1 MKKIVLLGLSVML
14 LGACSQENYNE
25 SESSSFDKTQ
35 IGKKANEDYR
45 ISKGITTKSVTNT
58 FVDEVESES
67 VVSEVQSS
75 SDKEPASVSTSEE
88 SEEDDDE
95 FSYSSEESSE
105 SMVSITR
112 EQRNALSTAND
123 YLDYSGFSSSRL
135 REQLEYEE
143 FPQDAIEYAMDN
155 IIVDWKEQ
163 ALKSAESYDEY
174 ASMSD
179 SRLYDQLIYEGFSD
193 EEAQYALDNLE

>member
-35 IGKKANEDYR
+35 IGKKANENYR
-45 ISKGITTKSVTNT
+45 TSKESTKKIIVDEESKSVTSK
-58 FVDEVESES
+58 VH
-67 VVSEVQSS
+67 SS
-75 SDKEPASVSTSEE
+75 SDNDTTSVSTSEAPKE
-88 SEEDDDE
+88 DE
-95 FSYSSEESSE
+95 FSHSSKESSE
-105 SMVSITR
+105 SIVSITR
-112 EQRNALSTAND
+112 EQRNALDTANS
-123 YLDYSGFSSSRL
+123 YLEYAGFSETRL

-143 FPQDAIEYAMDN
+143 FPQDAIDYAMDN

-163 ALKSAESYDEY
+163 ALMSAESYDEY

-193 EEAQYALDNLE
+193 EEAQYAIDNLE

>member
-1 MKKIVLLGLSVML
+1 MKKIVLLSLSVML

-25 SESSSFDKTQ
+25 SESSSFDKSQ
-35 IGKKANEDYR
+35 IGKKANENYW
-45 ISKGITTKSVTNT
+45 ISKGFTTKSATYT
-58 FVDEVESES
+58 FVDDVESES

-75 SDKEPASVSTSEE
+75 SDNEPASVSTSEE
-88 SEEDDDE
+88 LKEEY
-95 FSYSSEESSE
+95 SYSTEESSE
-105 SMVSITR
+105 SIVSITR

-143 FPQDAIEYAMDN
+143 FPQDAIDYAMDN

-163 ALKSAESYDEY
+163 ALRSAESYDEY

-193 EEAQYALDNLE
+193 KEAQYAIDNLE

>member
-14 LGACSQENYNE
+14 LGACSQEYNNE

-35 IGKKANEDYR
+35 IGEKANENYR
-45 ISKGITTKSVTNT
+45 ASKESTKKII
-58 FVDEVESES
+58 VDEESES
-67 VVSEVQSS
+67 VTSKVHSS
-75 SDKEPASVSTSEE
+75 SDNDTTSVSTSEAPKE
-88 SEEDDDE
+88 DE

-105 SMVSITR
+105 SIVSITR

-123 YLDYSGFSSSRL
+123 YLDYAGFSSSRL

-143 FPQDAIEYAMDN
+143 FPQDAIDYAMEN
-155 IIVDWKEQ
+155 IKADWKEQ
-163 ALKSAESYDEY
+163 ALMSAESYDEY

-193 EEAQYALDNLE
+193 EEAQYAIDNLE

>member
-14 LGACSQENYNE
+14 LGAWSQENYNE
-25 SESSSFDKTQ
+25 SESSSFDKSQ
-35 IGKKANEDYR
+35 IGKKANENYR
-45 ISKGITTKSVTNT
+45 ISKGITTKSATHT
-58 FVDEVESES
+58 FVDDVESES

-75 SDKEPASVSTSEE
+75 SDNEPTSASTSEE
-88 SEEDDDE
+88 LKEEY
-95 FSYSSEESSE
+95 SYSSEESSE
-105 SMVSITR
+105 SIVSITR

-143 FPQDAIEYAMDN
+143 FPQDAIDYAMDN

-163 ALKSAESYDEY
+163 ALRSAESYDEY

-193 EEAQYALDNLE
+193 EEAQYAIDNLE

>member
-1 MKKIVLLGLSVML
+1 MKKFVLLGLSVML
-14 LGACSQENYNE
+14 LGACSQEYNNE

-35 IGKKANEDYR
+35 IGKKANENYR
-45 ISKGITTKSVTNT
+45 TSKESTKKII
-58 FVDEVESES
+58 VDEESES
-67 VVSEVQSS
+67 VTSKVHSSSEV
-75 SDKEPASVSTSEE
+75 DTTSVSTSEAPKE
-88 SEEDDDE
+88 DE

-105 SMVSITR
+105 SIVSITR

-143 FPQDAIEYAMDN
+143 FPQDAIDYAMDN

-163 ALKSAESYDEY
+163 ALRSAKSYDEY

-193 EEAQYALDNLE
+193 EEAQYAIDNLE

>member
-14 LGACSQENYNE
+14 LGACSQEYNNE

-35 IGKKANEDYR
+35 IGKKANENYR
-45 ISKGITTKSVTNT
+45 TSKESTKKII
-58 FVDEVESES
+58 VDEESES
-67 VVSEVQSS
+67 VTSKVHSS
-75 SDKEPASVSTSEE
+75 SDNVTTSVSTSESSTE
-88 SEEDDDE
+88 DE

-105 SMVSITR
+105 SMVSISR

-143 FPQDAIEYAMDN
+143 FPQDAIDYAMDN

-163 ALKSAESYDEY
+163 ALRSAESYDEY

-193 EEAQYALDNLE
+193 DEAQYAIDNLE

>member
-1 MKKIVLLGLSVML
+1 MKNIVLLGLSVML

-35 IGKKANEDYR
+35 IGKKANENYR
-45 ISKGITTKSVTNT
+45 TSIESTKKII
-58 FVDEVESES
+58 VDEESES
-67 VVSEVQSS
+67 VTSKVHSS
-75 SDKEPASVSTSEE
+75 SDNDTTSVSTSEAPK
-88 SEEDDDE
+88 EEE
-95 FSYSSEESSE
+95 YSYSAEESSE
-105 SMVSITR
+105 SIVSITR
-112 EQRNALSTAND
+112 EQRNALDTANS
-123 YLDYSGFSSSRL
+123 YLEYAGFSETRL

-143 FPQDAIEYAMDN
+143 FPQDAIDYAMDN

-163 ALKSAESYDEY
+163 ALMSAESYDEY

-193 EEAQYALDNLE
+193 EEAQYAIDNLE

>member
-14 LGACSQENYNE
+14 LGACSQEYNNE

-35 IGKKANEDYR
+35 IGEKANKNYR
-45 ISKGITTKSVTNT
+45 TSKESTKKII
-58 FVDEVESES
+58 VDEESES
-67 VVSEVQSS
+67 VTSKVHSS
-75 SDKEPASVSTSEE
+75 SDNVTTSVSTSEASTE
-88 SEEDDDE
+88 DE

-105 SMVSITR
+105 SMVSISR

-143 FPQDAIEYAMDN
+143 FPQDAIDYAMDN

-163 ALKSAESYDEY
+163 ALRSAESYDEY

-193 EEAQYALDNLE
+193 EEAQYAIDNLE

>member
-14 LGACSQENYNE
+14 LGACSQEYNNE

-35 IGKKANEDYR
+35 IGKKANENYR
-45 ISKGITTKSVTNT
+45 ISKESTKKII
-58 FVDEVESES
+58 VDEESES
-67 VVSEVQSS
+67 VTSKVHSS
-75 SDKEPASVSTSEE
+75 SDNDTTSVSTSEAPKE
-88 SEEDDDE
+88 DE

-105 SMVSITR
+105 SIVSITR

-143 FPQDAIEYAMDN
+143 FPQDAIDYAMDN

-163 ALKSAESYDEY
+163 AHRSAESYDEY

-193 EEAQYALDNLE
+193 EEAQYAIDNLE

>member
-35 IGKKANEDYR
+35 IGKKANENYR
-45 ISKGITTKSVTNT
+45 TSKESTKKIIVDEESKSVTSK
-58 FVDEVESES
+58 VH
-67 VVSEVQSS
+67 SS
-75 SDKEPASVSTSEE
+75 SDNDTTSVSTSEE
-88 SEEDDDE
+88 PKEDE
-95 FSYSSEESSE
+95 FSHSSKESSE
-105 SMVSITR
+105 SIVSITR
-112 EQRNALSTAND
+112 EQRNALDTANS
-123 YLDYSGFSSSRL
+123 YLEYAGFSETRL

-143 FPQDAIEYAMDN
+143 FPQDAIDYAMDN

-163 ALKSAESYDEY
+163 ALMSAESYDEY

-193 EEAQYALDNLE
+193 EEAQYAIDNLE

>member
-14 LGACSQENYNE
+14 LGACSQEYNNE

-35 IGKKANEDYR
+35 IGEKANENYR
-45 ISKGITTKSVTNT
+45 TSKESTKKII
-58 FVDEVESES
+58 VDEESES
-67 VVSEVQSS
+67 VTSKVHSS
-75 SDKEPASVSTSEE
+75 SDNDTTSVSTSEASTE
-88 SEEDDDE
+88 DE

-105 SMVSITR
+105 SMVSISR

-143 FPQDAIEYAMDN
+143 FPQDAIDYAMDN

-174 ASMSD
+174 GSMSD

-193 EEAQYALDNLE
+193 EEAQYAIDNLE

>member
-1 MKKIVLLGLSVML
+1 MKKIVLLSLSVML

-25 SESSSFDKTQ
+25 SESSSFDKSQ
-35 IGKKANEDYR
+35 IGKKANENYR
-45 ISKGITTKSVTNT
+45 ISKGFTTKSATYT
-58 FVDEVESES
+58 FVDDVESES

-75 SDKEPASVSTSEE
+75 SDNEPASVSTSEE
-88 SEEDDDE
+88 LKEEY
-95 FSYSSEESSE
+95 SYSTEESSE
-105 SMVSITR
+105 SIVSITR

-143 FPQDAIEYAMDN
+143 FPQDAIDYAMDN

-163 ALKSAESYDEY
+163 ALRSAESYDEY

-193 EEAQYALDNLE
+193 EEAQYAIDNLE

>member
-14 LGACSQENYNE
+14 LGACSQEYNNE

-35 IGKKANEDYR
+35 IGEKANENYR
-45 ISKGITTKSVTNT
+45 TSKESTKKII
-58 FVDEVESES
+58 VDEESES
-67 VVSEVQSS
+67 VTSKVHSS
-75 SDKEPASVSTSEE
+75 SDNDTTSVSTSEAPKE
-88 SEEDDDE
+88 DE

-105 SMVSITR
+105 SIVSITR
-112 EQRNALSTAND
+112 EQRNALDTANS
-123 YLDYSGFSSSRL
+123 YLEYAGFSETRL

-143 FPQDAIEYAMDN
+143 FPQDAIDYAMDN

-163 ALKSAESYDEY
+163 ALMSAESYDEY

-193 EEAQYALDNLE
+193 EEAQYAIDNLD

>member
-14 LGACSQENYNE
+14 LGACSQEYNNE
-25 SESSSFDKTQ
+25 PESSSFDKTQ
-35 IGKKANEDYR
+35 IGKKANENYR
-45 ISKGITTKSVTNT
+45 TSKVH
-58 FVDEVESES
+58 
-67 VVSEVQSS
+67 SS
-75 SDKEPASVSTSEE
+75 SDNDTTSVSTSEAPKE
-88 SEEDDDE
+88 DE

-105 SMVSITR
+105 SIVSITR

-123 YLDYSGFSSSRL
+123 YLDYAGFSSSRL

-143 FPQDAIEYAMDN
+143 FPQDAIDYAMEN
-155 IIVDWKEQ
+155 IKADWKEQ
-163 ALKSAESYDEY
+163 ALMSAESYDEY

-193 EEAQYALDNLE
+193 EEAQYAIDNLE

>member
-1 MKKIVLLGLSVML
+1 MKKFVLLGISAML
-14 LGACSQENYNE
+14 LGACSQEYNNE

-35 IGKKANEDYR
+35 IGEKANENYR
-45 ISKGITTKSVTNT
+45 TSKESTRKII
-58 FVDEVESES
+58 VDEESES
-67 VVSEVQSS
+67 VTSKVHSS
-75 SDKEPASVSTSEE
+75 SDNVTTSVSTSEASTE
-88 SEEDDDE
+88 DE

-105 SMVSITR
+105 SMVSISR

-143 FPQDAIEYAMDN
+143 FPEDAIDYAMDN

-193 EEAQYALDNLE
+193 EEAQYAIDNLE